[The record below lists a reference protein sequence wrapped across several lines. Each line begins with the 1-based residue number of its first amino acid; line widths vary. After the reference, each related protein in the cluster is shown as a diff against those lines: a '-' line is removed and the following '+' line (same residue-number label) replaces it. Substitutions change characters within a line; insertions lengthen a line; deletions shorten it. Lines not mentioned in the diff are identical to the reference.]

1 MCCTCLKSLRIKI
14 CNRPKILQKSQKS
27 PKMNQKEPYNSKLWT
42 RKSSFRPQ
50 LCRISTSISTK
61 ANSKSLKTLK
71 FSINFANLQNFYCKT
86 HKITIFSD
94 WPVFDPQNVKRQIF
108 GVSLNHALVT
118 ATKTS
123 QLRTL
128 LLVRFDIKTEN

>member
-1 MCCTCLKSLRIKI
+1 MCSTSLKSLRNKK
-14 CNRPKILQKSQKS
+14 CNRSKILQKSQIS
-27 PKMNQKEPYNSKLWT
+27 PKFNQKEPLILCWKT
-42 RKSSFRPQ
+42 RTFTFRPNSH
-50 LCRISTSISTK
+50 LIYTSISTK
-61 ANSKSLKTLK
+61 TNFKSLKTLK
-71 FSINFANLQNFYCKT
+71 FSINFANLQNFFCKT
-86 HKITIFSD
+86 HKITIFLD
-94 WPVFDPQNVKRQIF
+94 WPIFDPQNVKRQIF